1 MTQGYLNPR
10 FRGYGVPQELE
21 APAPKVIPITE
32 LPKTLPND
40 VNEWLIKSVP
50 ELKTFSPVSES
61 SPTPVV
67 DAKNLQESLTTL
79 VQKEWNFG

>member
-10 FRGYGVPQELE
+10 FRGYGVQQELE
-21 APAPKVIPITE
+21 AAPPKVIKVTE

-50 ELKTFSPVSES
+50 ELKNSSSASELS
-61 SPTPVV
+61 LTPVV